1 MRVSHSLLEHR
12 PRKGEVFFQTS
23 IYNCP
28 TMKPFTAYEWDFPDY
43 FWQFP
48 AMVIFL
54 PSSQTSWT
62 SHSANGTGNSKLIWP
77 WTFQIFS
84 ECFQIFVF
92 SYFPSEFFFFKKCN
106 FQPLDGN
113 RNVWNDFDVDDYG
126 LSDGFIP
133 IRPVK
138 N

>member
-1 MRVSHSLLEHR
+1 MRYFFKLRLITPLVRSPYYSPKGVHCVWVEHLAR
-12 PRKGEVFFQTS
+12 SFGAT
-23 IYNCP
+23 
-28 TMKPFTAYEWDFPDY
+28 Y

-48 AMVIFL
+48 AMPIFL

-77 WTFQIFS
+77 WTFQTFS

-92 SYFPSEFFFFKKCN
+92 SYFPSKFFQIKQKCN
-106 FQPLDGN
+106 FQQLDGN
-113 RNVWNDFDVDDYG
+113 WNVWNDFDVDDYG
-126 LSDGFIP
+126 LSGGFIP